1 VLPLALAHGERLED
15 RLKDAERMEAM
26 L

>member
-15 RLKDAERMEAM
+15 RLKEAERAEAM